1 MTSAQGD
8 LWVFGYGSLMWR
20 PGFSFAEQTK
30 ARLDGYRRC
39 FCVYSTHHRGC
50 PQRPG
55 LVLGLDR
62 GGSCEGVAFRVDA
75 AHATAVRAYLRAR
88 EQISGVYRETFKAVQ
103 LLDGSHRRVQALAFI
118 VERAHPSYARQLEL
132 LQQCRLIR
140 GARGIS
146 GANLDYLI
154 NTVRHLEGLRLRD
167 PELRRLLVL
176 IGPHIARGC
185 VSGADGAAGRNPRAA
200 ALLADSK
207 RQPADV
213 RRLTLGQR
221 RRFLYRL
228 RLASTG
234 GTNS

>member
-20 PGFSFAEQTK
+20 PGFPFAEQTK

-75 AHATAVRAYLRAR
+75 AHSAVVRSYLRAR
-88 EQISGVYRETFKAVQ
+88 EQISGVYRETFRPVQ
-103 LLDGSHRRVQALAFI
+103 LLDGSHRQVEALAFI
-118 VERAHPSYARQLEL
+118 VERAHPSYARRLTL
-132 LQQCRLIR
+132 GRQCRLIR

-146 GANLDYLI
+146 GVNLDYLI
-154 NTVRHLEGLRLRD
+154 NTVRHLEDLRLRD

-185 VSGADGAAGRNPRAA
+185 GNDGDGATGHNPRTA
-200 ALLADSK
+200 ALLADS
-207 RQPADV
+207 RRLPADV
-213 RRLTLGQR
+213 KRLTLGQR

-228 RLASTG
+228 RLEKNG